1 MASPAGQV
9 RPGGQRGTT
18 LFLVRTRPQ
27 GGPPTAHV
35 QEKAAECG
43 HLGLVIS
50 WVEEQPFQS
59 SRGRR
64 VPGPSLAPHL
74 RCENCSGSQAIA
86 PILLQ
91 PLQTP
96 SRRPLEP
103 LCGPGAAPSAG
114 QGVGSLASR
123 SQRCSCLEWLLPSHA
138 SPATVLDHHLRA

>member
-86 PILLQ
+86 PN
-91 PLQTP
+91 PASAP
-96 SRRPLEP
+96 ADSLETSP
-103 LCGPGAAPSAG
+103 RAS
-114 QGVGSLASR
+114 SWSR
-123 SQRCSCLEWLLPSHA
+123 SRTFCRARCRKPGLQVPEVLLS
-138 SPATVLDHHLRA
+138 